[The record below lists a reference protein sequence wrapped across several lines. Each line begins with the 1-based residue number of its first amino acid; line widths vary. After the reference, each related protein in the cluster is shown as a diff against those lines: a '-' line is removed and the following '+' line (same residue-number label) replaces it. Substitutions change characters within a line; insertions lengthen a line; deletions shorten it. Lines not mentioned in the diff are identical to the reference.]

1 MYNEQIK
8 KIRTELDLSIAKL
21 AKKIDIPERTIAGYE
36 RGERMPSLEFLAR
49 LSTTLGVN
57 ANWFLTGKGNMFVA
71 QEYQQVRA
79 ELADGVRS
87 ILREEGL
94 IK

>member
-8 KIRTELDLSIAKL
+8 KLRTKLDLSVAKL

-36 RGERMPSLEFLAR
+36 RGERVPSLEFLAR
-49 LSTTLGVN
+49 LSTILNVN
-57 ANWFLTGKGNMFVA
+57 ANWFLTGKGNMFIA
-71 QEYQQVRA
+71 QEYQQARS
-79 ELADGVRS
+79 ELADEIRN